1 MTSLQNSIDQEKCDA
16 IALSEIDWLIST
28 VTVVRPDILVL
39 CGDAP
44 QRHVER
50 TPAIVVEILSPSTEH
65 RDRNEKLEIYQER
78 QVRHYLLLDPDQRT
92 VEWFCLDEQGT
103 LQRQEVGQQITVN
116 IGEDCRLKLE
126 TVSVVNEMD
135 L

>member
-1 MTSLQNSIDQEKCDA
+1 LTALQNSIDQEKCDA

-65 RDRNEKLEIYQER
+65 RDRIEKLEINQEQ
-78 QVRHYLLLDPDQRT
+78 QVRHYLMLDSDQRPERA
-92 VEWFCLDEQGT
+92 VGCGSRLPRQRKRRPKFSQPCRS
-103 LQRQEVGQQITVN
+103 LQNR
-116 IGEDCRLKLE
+116 
-126 TVSVVNEMD
+126 
-135 L
+135 